1 MNIYLD
7 LVLTFMRIGLFTFG
21 GGYSMLPLLQRE
33 IVEKRG
39 WATEDQ
45 LLDYYAVGQSIP
57 GLIGVNTAS
66 FIGYKKKG
74 IPGAIVS
81 SLALVTPSVIVILII
96 AAIFDLLLG
105 FDLIS
110 NAFSGIRIAVC
121 ALVSYTVYKLAKAKI
136 VDVLT
141 FIWMLAAF
149 AAIAFFNLSPIWV
162 VVLSFIAGNAA
173 KAIGGKKR

>member
-7 LVLTFMRIGLFTFG
+7 MTLTFMRIGLFTFG

-33 IVEKRG
+33 IVEKKG

-45 LLDYYAVGQSIP
+45 LLDYYAVAQSIP
-57 GLIGVNTAS
+57 GLIGINTVS

-81 SLALVTPSVIVILII
+81 ALGLITPSIVVILII

-105 FDLIS
+105 LDLIRH
-110 NAFSGIRIAVC
+110 AFSGIRIAVC
-121 ALVSYTVYKLAKAKI
+121 ALVSYTVYKLAKAKVI
-136 VDVLT
+136 DVFTL
-141 FIWMLAAF
+141 IWMLSAF
-149 AAIAFFNLSPIWV
+149 AAIAFFGMNPILV
-162 VVLSFIAGNAA
+162 VVFSFLVGNAV
-173 KAIGGKKR
+173 KAIGGRKR